1 MLLKQKV
8 IETQSY
14 WGTTCRH
21 IHITQGSSTL
31 VILFPGKS
39 YSCERSLLYYA
50 TQSALEKG
58 NDVLQLEYGYQAA
71 RTELESDQM
80 DILVKECTEVIR
92 QSHLPDYTHYT
103 SISKSLGTLVA
114 GGVFDQYKALPVRHI
129 FLTPLDQTLPY
140 ITQSQGLLLYGTDDP
155 MFSQTSREKVKH
167 VQQIETI
174 VLPEANHS
182 LESSNTEKSLQ
193 FLRQVVIHYNEF
205 L

>member
-1 MLLKQKV
+1 MLLKRKI
-8 IETQSY
+8 IENQSH

-39 YSCERSLLYYA
+39 YSCDRSLLYYA

-92 QSHLPDYTHYT
+92 QSNAYNYTNYT
-103 SISKSLGTLVA
+103 SISKSLGTVVA
-114 GGVFDQYKALPVRHI
+114 GGVFDQYKALPVRHL

-155 MFSQTSREKVKH
+155 MFSQISREKVKH
-167 VQQIETI
+167 LQQMETI

-193 FLRQVVIHYNEF
+193 FLRQVVIQYNEF

>member
-1 MLLKQKV
+1 MLLKRKI
-8 IETQSY
+8 IETQSH

-39 YSCERSLLYYA
+39 YSCDRSLLYYA

-58 NDVLQLEYGYQAA
+58 NDVLQLEYGYQVT

-80 DILVKECTEVIR
+80 DILVKECTEAIR
-92 QSHLPDYTHYT
+92 LSTLHSYTHYT
-103 SISKSLGTLVA
+103 SVSKSLGTLVA

-140 ITQSQGLLLYGTDDP
+140 IAQSQGLLLYGTDDP
-155 MFSQTSREKVKH
+155 MFSQSSREQVKH
-167 VQQIETI
+167 LQQIDTI

-182 LESSNTEKSLQ
+182 LESPNTEKSLQ
-193 FLRQVVIHYNEF
+193 FLRQVVIQYNEF